1 MLTSQAFFILNHI
14 LNLNLY
20 NSQMDIKK
28 LIAEGTFPRNY
39 RKNTTPAS
47 INPAIAF
54 AMLQI
59 AEIKDTD
66 RILDP
71 CCGTG
76 TLLIE
81 SQLIQRA
88 ICIGA
93 DINPRQIEHAK
104 ENIETAKLSWQ
115 SNGTSTEKITLMHG
129 DITEKKF
136 PEGYFTKII
145 SNLPY
150 GLHSGSREKNV
161 KLYHFLAD
169 ISSTWLKKGGQAILL
184 TSSKTLLKNSFDFN
198 PNMKLL
204 VEIEIPNDNLKRSI
218 FIFERSN

>member
-1 MLTSQAFFILNHI
+1 
-14 LNLNLY
+14 
-20 NSQMDIKK
+20 MDIKK
-28 LIAEGTFPRNY
+28 LIADGTFPRNY

-54 AMLQI
+54 AMNQI
-59 AEIKDTD
+59 AGLDEND

-71 CCGTG
+71 CCGTA
-76 TLLIE
+76 TFLIE
-81 SQLIQRA
+81 RLLVKTA
-88 ICIGA
+88 LCTGV
-93 DINPRQIEHAK
+93 DIDPRQLENAK
-104 ENIETAKLSWQ
+104 ENLKLASLPVQ
-115 SNGTSTEKITLMHG
+115 ILIHG

-169 ISSTWLKKGGQAILL
+169 NSSTWLKKGGKAILL
-184 TSSKTLLKNSFDFN
+184 TSSKKLLKNSFDFN
-198 PNMKLL
+198 KKMRLIE
-204 VEIEIPNDNLKRSI
+204 EIEIPEDTLKRAI
-218 FIFERSN
+218 FIFEKVS